1 MDAVAFDGL
10 DEGRLPGLRID
21 REYGNV
27 VLAAVEDLLAFELDL
42 ALVAVGEIN
51 EAAVRMHVDR
61 ARALRRFDVGGI
73 SQGVLDENGVAAEAT
88 VRLQL
93 VGIKLVLSLDR
104 DVDPRLGRM
113 EIEMPRPEA
122 EPGSGRDRGQVRQRA
137 ALEAEK
143 LERAGILRLATGG
156 VVAARDQDRGL
167 VSRRRADL
175 MPVDAGIELVRL
187 AYRFADGAVAVDAMD
202 GDVARVVVSGEQI
215 FAGPVDAGVNRT

>member
-1 MDAVAFDGL
+1 
-10 DEGRLPGLRID
+10 
-21 REYGNV
+21 
-27 VLAAVEDLLAFELDL
+27 
-42 ALVAVGEIN
+42 
-51 EAAVRMHVDR
+51 
-61 ARALRRFDVGGI
+61 
-73 SQGVLDENGVAAEAT
+73 
-88 VRLQL
+88 
-93 VGIKLVLSLDR
+93 
-104 DVDPRLGRM
+104 
-113 EIEMPRPEA
+113 MPRPKA
-122 EPGSGRDRGQVRQRA
+122 EPGSGRDRSQVRQRA

-143 LERAGILRLATGG
+143 LERAGILRLAAGG